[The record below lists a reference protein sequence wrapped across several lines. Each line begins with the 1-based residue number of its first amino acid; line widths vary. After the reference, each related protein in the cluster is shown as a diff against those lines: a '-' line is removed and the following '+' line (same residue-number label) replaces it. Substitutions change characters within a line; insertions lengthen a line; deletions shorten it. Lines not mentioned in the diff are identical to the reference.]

1 MTKRITAWVLLL
13 SFTQALC
20 AIDADSIRAYYKN
33 IDGLTGEALKTA
45 LYQLISPHTVYGYG
59 QLKAIYETTD
69 VVPGTED
76 QVYDLFSAD
85 VNYYEEG
92 KVFTSGKVNREHVVP
107 QSWWGKGSSYNIY
120 SDLYNVRPSES
131 KANSAKSNY
140 PPGKVGKASFDNGR
154 IRVGTAV
161 SGGTCAYAF
170 EPYDEWKGDF
180 ARIYLYDAVCYQN
193 VPWTYDYLYVK
204 GGSAYPTLQSWAI
217 PVLLEWNAKDSICA
231 FEADRNDHVQVYQGN
246 RNPFVDFPQL
256 ADYIWG
262 DKKGTPFN
270 VKTEPIHNVSAS
282 SLESVVTDIG
292 TETPFSYTLA
302 GQKLDK
308 ISTGRG
314 IFFNNRGKKILI
326 Q

>member
-1 MTKRITAWVLLL
+1 MNKRITAWVLLL

-20 AIDADSIRAYYKN
+20 AIDADSIRAYYKS

-59 QLKAIYETTD
+59 QLKTIYETTD

-76 QVYDLFSAD
+76 QVYDLFSND
-85 VNYYEEG
+85 VNCYEDG
-92 KVFTSGKVNREHVVP
+92 KVFTSGKVNREHIAP
-107 QSWWGKGSSYNIY
+107 QSWWGKGNRYDIY

-140 PPGKVGKASFDNGR
+140 PPGMVGNASFDNGR
-154 IRVGTAV
+154 IRVGSSL

-193 VPWTYDYLYVK
+193 VPWTYDYLFVK
-204 GGSAYPTLQSWAI
+204 GGSSYPTLQAWAV
-217 PVLLEWNAKDSICA
+217 PMLLEWNTKDSVCA

-262 DKKGTPFN
+262 NKKGLPFD
-270 VKTEPIHNVSAS
+270 VKTEPIHNVSTS
-282 SLESVVTDIG
+282 DLESVAAEIAMCPSV
-292 TETPFSYTLA
+292 FYTLT
-302 GQKLDK
+302 GQKLGK
-308 ISTGRG
+308 IGRERCV
-314 IFFNNRGKKILI
+314 FVNNRGKKILI

>member
-1 MTKRITAWVLLL
+1 MNKRITAWVLLL

-20 AIDADSIRAYYKN
+20 AIDADSIRAYYKC
-33 IDGLTGEALKTA
+33 IDGLTGKDLKTA
-45 LYQLISPHTVYGYG
+45 LFQLISPHTVYGYG
-59 QLKAIYETTD
+59 QLKTIYETTD

-76 QVYDLFSAD
+76 QVYDLFSND
-85 VNYYEEG
+85 VNYYESG
-92 KVFTSGKVNREHVVP
+92 KVFTSGKVNREHIAP
-107 QSWWGKGSSYNIY
+107 QSWWGKGNRYDIY

-140 PPGKVGKASFDNGR
+140 PPGMVGNASFDNGR
-154 IRVGTAV
+154 IRVGNSL

-193 VPWTYDYLYVK
+193 VPWTYDYLFVK
-204 GGSAYPTLQSWAI
+204 GGSSYPTLQQWAI
-217 PVLLEWNAKDSICA
+217 PLLLDWNAKDSVCT

-262 DKKGTPFN
+262 DKNGTPFN
-270 VKTEPIHNVSAS
+270 VQAEPVHGGNVS
-282 SLESVVTDIG
+282 SVEPVVEKKSDEPTVY
-292 TETPFSYTLA
+292 YTLT
-302 GQKLDK
+302 GQKCSINGGLK
-308 ISTGRG
+308 G
-314 IFFNNRGKKILI
+314 ILLNNQGKKILI